1 MGPLI
6 IKKVTRYHGS
16 RYFKKKKKKRISKV
30 KVKHGP
36 SHKWHIFWTYK
47 YSPNLPEYTLEVL
60 PATVKEWHRQS
71 WGLWF
76 HLSDQYHLASLVA
89 RVYLLFRV
97 LELVLWKNHEAG
109 LFISSADHHHTAL
122 IRHLN
127 ISSPFTATYW
137 NMHVRQGWLCN
148 SAESY

>member
-6 IKKVTRYHGS
+6 IKKSHCTMEVDTLKN
-16 RYFKKKKKKRISKV
+16 KKKISKV

-36 SHKWHIFWTYK
+36 SHKWHIFWIYK
-47 YSPNLPEYTLEVL
+47 YSPNLPEYTLEAL